1 MKKLILVLT
10 VVTLAAFLLVG
21 CFGVTPEEDVV
32 VTTAAIPGVT
42 APATGATPVA
52 EIAATAQYTG
62 VVTWLPA
69 DTTFAA
75 ATVYTAKITLTA
87 KTGYTLTGVAVDSFT
102 VAGATATN
110 LADSGEVTAVF
121 PATAADVPVPPV
133 NEAPSITSA
142 AITSGKVGVDYTY
155 TVVATDPDGDDLTYS
170 LTKKPAGMTI
180 ATTGVISW
188 TPTAA
193 GSFEV
198 GVKAAD
204 PDGLFDAQ
212 SFSIAVAAADVPVPP
227 TEAPTII
234 GVSSDINND
243 GFVNG
248 SEAVEGVTVTTYA
261 IDGSMVK
268 LYINDELVATT
279 VATRTKANFA
289 IATLDI
295 SALDLGE
302 DGPKTLYATAQQPG
316 LDVSDPSAEY
326 TFTLDVVAPEIATA
340 TATSLPASTSEVII
354 VTFDEPVDCTVVS
367 GAGTTIATG
376 LNSALNPDN
385 WEVYYVCRTSELKL
399 VKVSDTAVKITYSV
413 CGNIIDRVEF
423 RTIKALNIADLAGNI
438 RTSDLFVCLIYP

>member
-1 MKKLILVLT
+1 MKKFLIVLT
-10 VVTLAAFLLVG
+10 VVAMASFLLVG
-21 CFGVTPEEDVV
+21 CLTTPEEDVV

-413 CGNIIDRVEF
+413 CRNIIDRVEF